1 MEIQV
6 NSDKNVLV
14 DSQVI
19 RFIGAEVNRVLKR
32 FAGRLTRVEVHLSDV
47 NSHKFRTNDKRC
59 LIEARPA
66 RHLPL
71 TASSQATTMR
81 EALRGTLAKV
91 RNSLQTLFGRL
102 GRLHEN
108 STKNGRQRTGVRCSL
123 TTEDASSGQATI
135 EGVGNVTP
143 RGKKRSSVAA
153 RMSISN
159 KTFVHGRGPKKRGI
173 YQARRKSWP
182 AR

>member
-71 TASSQATTMR
+71 TASSQAPTVR
-81 EALRGTLAKV
+81 EALRGTSRKCGTHSKPCPIVWA
-91 RNSLQTLFGRL
+91 GC
-102 GRLHEN
+102 
-108 STKNGRQRTGVRCSL
+108 TKIAPKTVAR
-123 TTEDASSGQATI
+123 
-135 EGVGNVTP
+135 
-143 RGKKRSSVAA
+143 KREFAA
-153 RMSISN
+153 
-159 KTFVHGRGPKKRGI
+159 H
-173 YQARRKSWP
+173 
-182 AR
+182 